1 MSDLQTKTEVP
12 LSAWRDHWP
21 GGDRY
26 QQEGPL
32 TSGDPWDSRSTA
44 ALPDPLPAHV
54 GLWLDRCL
62 VEPERV
68 KKDERPAGGGRGP
81 REFVQVEPERV
92 KKDERPAEGKMGRDA
107 LQRSAVMALAQ
118 STPALSMYQLAFKR
132 WQDSAR
138 QTTAS
143 AVRQVLELRALSRIL
158 LHPATATSVTEGSVL
173 LHHTYG
179 VPYLP
184 GSALKGICRA
194 RARRLGWL
202 CPARY
207 EALLGPGD
215 GSQLLKRSTGRN
227 GEPWW
232 VAQLFGYVEAGTE
245 GGMGGLF
252 DFWDALW
259 IPVVGA
265 NQATTSPLARDIV
278 NPHHSSYYTDTKHPA
293 PSPTDSPIPTHLLS
307 VCPGTHFLLVL
318 EAPRLPGMDAWL
330 NFILDELLLPALA
343 LDGIGAKT
351 AAGYGRLTTV
361 EPRTRLGAF
370 VTAAGSSG
378 SSASAALA
386 GAEER
391 VEPGMVIRRKNDGTL
406 RATLSNNAVAELRGP
421 RAAEMYA
428 RLSEDVRKKID
439 RGKEH
444 RLIVRWLK
452 RGNEH
457 QIIDLQEP

>member
-1 MSDLQTKTEVP
+1 MSGLRNDTPVP
-12 LSAWRDHWP
+12 LSAWMDRWP
-21 GGDRY
+21 GDDPRRPGELKT
-26 QQEGPL
+26 QGN
-32 TSGDPWDSRSTA
+32 PWDHRLTA
-44 ALPDPLPAHV
+44 ARPDPMPAHV

-62 VEPERV
+62 VEPPTNME
-68 KKDERPAGGGRGP
+68 DG
-81 REFVQVEPERV
+81 
-92 KKDERPAEGKMGRDA
+92 PAEGKLGRDA
-107 LQRSAVMALAQ
+107 LQRGAVMALAQ
-118 STPALSMYQLAFKR
+118 STQPALGMYQPAFKR
-132 WQDSAR
+132 WQDSAT
-138 QTTAS
+138 QSTVTT
-143 AVRQVLELRALSRIL
+143 VRQVLELRALSRIL

-184 GSALKGICRA
+184 GSALKGVCRA

-207 EALLGPGD
+207 EALLGSGD
-215 GSQLLKRSTGRN
+215 GPQPFEQSTGRN

-232 VAQLFGYVEAGTE
+232 VAQIFGYVEEDTE
-245 GGMGGLF
+245 GGVGGLF

-265 NQATTSPLARDIV
+265 GQTTASPLARDIV

-307 VCPGTHFLLVL
+307 VCPGTQFLLVI
-318 EAPRLPGMDAWL
+318 EGSRLPGMDAWL
-330 NFILDELLLPALA
+330 DFILDELLLPALA

-361 EPRTRLGAF
+361 GPRIALGAA
-370 VTAAGSSG
+370 VAVARPGSGAAQ
-378 SSASAALA
+378 A
-386 GAEER
+386 GPEER

-406 RATLSNNAVAELRGP
+406 RATFPSSAVAEVRGI
-421 RAAEMYA
+421 RATELYE

-439 RGKEH
+439 RGKEQ
-444 RLIVRWLK
+444 RLMVRWLK

-457 QIIDLQEP
+457 QIIDLKEP